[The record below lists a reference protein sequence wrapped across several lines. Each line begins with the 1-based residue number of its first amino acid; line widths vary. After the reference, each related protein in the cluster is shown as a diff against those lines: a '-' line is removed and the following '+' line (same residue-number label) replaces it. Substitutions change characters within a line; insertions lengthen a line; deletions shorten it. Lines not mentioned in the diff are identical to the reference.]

1 MFKINIGGTP
11 ALSMLA
17 LEDIDRNTLYLAS
30 DQRSVVMQDD
40 REGGHLV
47 FDLITKEISIYSY
60 SDASEITENHSGL
73 AVVFPS
79 DLVGISLSLEIMGG
93 TK

>member
-1 MFKINIGGTP
+1 MFKITVGGTP

-47 FDLITKEISIYSY
+47 FDLTTNEIAIYSY
-60 SDASEITENHSGL
+60 QDTGEITETYPGL

-79 DLVGISLSLEIMGG
+79 GTVIISLSLEIMGG

>member
-30 DQRSVVMQDD
+30 DQKSVVMQDD

-47 FDLITKEISIYSY
+47 FDLITNEIALYSY
-60 SDASEITENHSGL
+60 QDTSEITENYPGL
-73 AVVFPS
+73 VVVFPS
-79 DLVGISLSLEIMGG
+79 ETAVISLSLEIMGRD
-93 TK
+93 K